1 MTKSL
6 VIVESPAK
14 AKTIQKFLGP
24 GYIVES
30 SLGHIRDLPR
40 NAAEVPEKLRKTAW
54 ARLGLDVDN
63 DFRPVYV
70 VPAEKRGQ
78 VQKLRQLVREAD
90 QILLATDEDREGE
103 AIAWHLVDELR
114 PRVPIKRMVFH
125 EITRKAI
132 EEAIA
137 KPRDIDEHL
146 VEAQEARRA
155 LDRLYGYEVSPV
167 LWKKVKPQLSAG
179 RVQSVAA
186 RMLVERE
193 RERMRFV
200 AGAWW
205 DLEATARTEA
215 GAAITAGLVELGG
228 LRVATGK
235 DFDPLTGKLKPDA
248 RVALLDEA
256 AARALARDLEGKPL
270 RVLSTEEKPYTL
282 RPYAPFMTS
291 TLQQEANRKLGF
303 GAQRTMRTAQ
313 RLYEAGYIT
322 YMRTDSTSLSDEA
335 LRAARAQVQ
344 ELYGREYLH
353 PSPRTYDKKVKN
365 AQEAHEAIRPAGSE
379 FRTPESL
386 RRELDEDQFR
396 LYDLIWKRTVA
407 SQMADARGRRMQVR
421 MGAAAA
427 DGREAVFAASGKAID
442 FAGFLRAYV
451 EGSDDPEGALE
462 DREIVLPPLREGER
476 LASERVEAKGHET
489 QPPARYTEAS
499 LVQALEGAG
508 IGRPSTY
515 ASILQT
521 IQDRGYVFKKGQAL
535 VPTLTAFATVG
546 LLEKHFSKLV
556 DYGFTAKMEE
566 DLDGIAAGAAQRVPY
581 LRRFYFGDGAPRG
594 RAGGEAEGGL
604 KDQIAERLESI
615 DPREVATIPVPKLE
629 GTGIEVRVGRYGP
642 FLKRGEQSVTIP
654 DDVPPDELTPARCE
668 ELLSKQSSERRLG
681 VDPATGQPVFAKDGR
696 YGPYVTLGDPS
707 SDDRSQLK
715 YASLFPS
722 DSLATIT
729 LERALQLLSLPRVVG
744 QIDGEDVIAQNGR
757 FGPFLKK
764 GSETRSLASHEQIFT
779 VTLDEA
785 RQILAQ
791 PKTRRGQATT
801 SVLRT
806 FEYEGRAPIVLKQGR
821 FAPYLSDG
829 EVNASLRSGD
839 GSPSD
844 LTPERALEILAERG
858 KPPKAKARGTS
869 AGGRRAPAARGAK
882 GGGGPGSG
890 GRAGA
895 AKAGAT
901 KAAPTKAAKN
911 PSKKGATKAPKTD
924 AERAAA
930 RPPWAEVEP
939 FTRDL
944 DPTTAR
950 LLGLV
955 NGQGKKL
962 AEAAQ
967 SLGIDPKDAL
977 ARYRASNFKVYS
989 AYRKAKRG

>member
-1 MTKSL
+1 MPKSL

-24 GYIVES
+24 GYVVES

-40 NAAEVPEKLRKTAW
+40 NAAEIPEKLKKSAW

-63 DFRPVYV
+63 DFRPIYV
-70 VPAEKRGQ
+70 VPAEKRDQ
-78 VQKLRQLVREAD
+78 VQKLRRLVREAD
-90 QILLATDEDREGE
+90 EILLATDEDREGE

-137 KPRDIDEHL
+137 KPRAIDEHL

-200 AGAWW
+200 PGSWW
-205 DLEATARTEA
+205 DLEVVARTSS
-215 GAAITAGLVELGG
+215 GATVTAGLVELGG
-228 LRVATGK
+228 LRLAAGK
-235 DFDPLTGKLKPDA
+235 DFDPRTGKVDPGA
-248 RVALLDEA
+248 RVVLLGEA
-256 AARALARDLEGKPL
+256 EARALAAGLEGKPL

-282 RPYAPFMTS
+282 RPYPPFMTS

-322 YMRTDSTSLSDEA
+322 YMRTDSTSLSEEA
-335 LRAARAQVQ
+335 LGAARAQV
-344 ELYGREYLH
+344 EALYGREYLH
-353 PSPRTYDKKVKN
+353 PTPRTYDKKVKN

-379 FRTPESL
+379 FRTPEEV

-407 SQMADARGRRMQVR
+407 SQMADARGRRMQLRV
-421 MGAAAA
+421 GAVAA
-427 DGREAVFAASGKAID
+427 DGREAVFAASGKTID

-462 DREIVLPPLREGER
+462 DREVVLPSLREGER
-476 LASERVEAKGHET
+476 LTSERLEAKGHQT

-556 DYGFTAKMEE
+556 DYGFTARMEE

-581 LRRFYFGDGAPRG
+581 LRRFYFGSGAG
-594 RAGGEAEGGL
+594 TGSEAGDLGL
-604 KDQIAERLESI
+604 KEQIAERLESI
-615 DPREVATIPVPKLE
+615 DPREVAAIPVPKLE
-629 GTGIEVRVGRYGP
+629 GSGIEVRVGRYGA
-642 FLKRGEQSVTIP
+642 FLKRGDQMVTIP
-654 DDVPPDELTPARCE
+654 DDVPPDELTPALCE
-668 ELLSKQSSERRLG
+668 ELLSKQSSGRCLG
-681 VDPATGQPVFAKDGR
+681 VDPATGSPVYAKDGR
-696 YGPYVTLGDPS
+696 YGPYVMLGDPAS
-707 SDDRSQLK
+707 EGRSQVK
-715 YASLFPS
+715 YASLFPT
-722 DSLATIT
+722 DDLATIT

-744 QIDGEDVIAQNGR
+744 QIEGVDVIAQNGR
-757 FGPFLKK
+757 FGPFLKW
-764 GSETRSLASHEQIFT
+764 GSETRSLSSHEQIFT

-785 RQILAQ
+785 RAILAQ
-791 PKTRRGQATT
+791 PKTRRGQAAAT
-801 SVLRT
+801 VLKT

-829 EVNASLRSGD
+829 TVNASLQSGD
-839 GSPSD
+839 GPPSE
-844 LTPERALEILAERG
+844 LTAERALRILAERG
-858 KPPKAKARGTS
+858 KPPKTRARGTS
-869 AGGRRAPAARGAK
+869 AGERRVAGDEVSAVSPSNADSAAKRTRVTKTATKGAKAAAGAGAKDEKPATRTVAKSSGATVARTASKTAVKTAARTK
-882 GGGGPGSG
+882 VKT
-890 GRAGA
+890 A
-895 AKAGAT
+895 AKTAARTKVKTAAKTAT
-901 KAAPTKAAKN
+901 KTSATTKT
-911 PSKKGATKAPKTD
+911 S
-924 AERAAA
+924 A
-930 RPPWAEVEP
+930 RKR
-939 FTRDL
+939 RD
-944 DPTTAR
+944 D
-950 LLGLV
+950 
-955 NGQGKKL
+955 
-962 AEAAQ
+962 
-967 SLGIDPKDAL
+967 
-977 ARYRASNFKVYS
+977 
-989 AYRKAKRG
+989 